1 MADERPPSPDETPKP
16 SEGLEIEDDVLG
28 GADADADADDIVS
41 APTEEHP
48 APEGATE
55 LEGGEEEPEAE
66 EEPDD
71 DGDEGGDDDLGDGD
85 GDDGDEEGDDG
96 DEGGDEEDDGD
107 DEDEPDAEAD
117 ADQADADDAE
127 TDVDGDEDEEEDGE
141 EADQATGVLAAVTSR
156 LPKIPRR
163 GGGSSGG
170 KGAQVHIGRPR
181 RRFPL
186 WARFITGSMV
196 VVLAIAA
203 ATAASLLLYLNGIA
217 DALGHNG
224 ELAGLKEK
232 LPEPTGGA
240 ETIMIIGS
248 DKRPDE
254 IKAGENGRSDTT
266 ILLRLDPDRKA
277 ISLFSI
283 PRDLIVNIPGY
294 GTGMFNAAYSYGGP
308 ELTLDTVKALTGLE
322 INHVVNI
329 NFRGFARAVQA
340 IGCVYVDVDRRYYH
354 SNQGLPA
361 SEQYAEI
368 DVRPGYQRLCGYQ
381 ALQYVRYRHGDN
393 DIVRSARQQDFL
405 REARAR
411 VPADKLFSDRKDL
424 IKIFTD
430 YTTSDINDVGTM
442 LEVLKLIIS
451 ARSEP
456 VKEVHFEGVI
466 GNRVTTTPAE
476 IKTAVNQFLGVKG
489 TAGPRGSTTAPPG
502 GVAPPPETPPAP
514 KVSKSEQKAAAKSG
528 AAKPKKPS
536 PSAQGLEGGTYGKKL
551 AYRIRRRNQLMPI
564 YYPTTVVAGSEYA
577 AAPRAYNLKDHS
589 LQPNETFSYKFVL
602 RTPDD
607 QYYGLQ
613 GTRWKDAPIL
623 DEPHETKKVG
633 DRTYNF
639 YYDNDRLRM
648 VSWENNDAVYWVSNS
663 LLEGLSADQML
674 AIARG
679 TKLLPGPTGE

>member
-1 MADERPPSPDETPKP
+1 MADERTPNPDETPKP
-16 SEGLEIEDDVLG
+16 SEDLEIEDDSLD
-28 GADADADADDIVS
+28 DADAEGDDIVS

-48 APEGATE
+48 APEGAIE
-55 LEGGEEEPEAE
+55 LDAGEDEAQAE

-71 DGDEGGDDDLGDGD
+71 DGDQGGDDDVDDGD
-85 GDDGDEEGDDG
+85 SGDEDEDDDGDEE
-96 DEGGDEEDDGD
+96 DEDDEEA
-107 DEDEPDAEAD
+107 DEDEPAADADEPDAEAD
-117 ADQADADDAE
+117 E
-127 TDVDGDEDEEEDGE
+127 TDVEDEDEDDEKEAEES
-141 EADQATGVLAAVTSR
+141 AGVLAAVTSR

-163 GGGSSGG
+163 GGGSGGG
-170 KGAQVHIGRPR
+170 KGAQAHFGRPR

-196 VVLAIAA
+196 VVLTIAA
-203 ATAASLLLYLNGIA
+203 ATAASLLLYLNTIA

-224 ELAGLKEK
+224 ELAGLKQK

-294 GTGMFNAAYSYGGP
+294 GTDMFNAAYSFGGP

-354 SNQGLPA
+354 SNQGLAA
-361 SEQYAEI
+361 SAQYAEI

-476 IKTAVNQFLGVKG
+476 IKTAVDQFLGVKG
-489 TAGPRGSTTAPPG
+489 TAGPRGSTTAPPSG
-502 GVAPPPETPPAP
+502 AAPAPETPPAP
-514 KVSKSEQKAAAKSG
+514 KISKSEQKAAAKKG
-528 AAKPKKPS
+528 GAKPKPS
-536 PSAQGLEGGTYGKKL
+536 PSAQGLEGGTYGKSL
-551 AYRIRRRNQLMPI
+551 AYRIRRRNRLMPI

-589 LQPNETFSYKFVL
+589 LQPDQTFSYKFTL

-623 DEPHETKKVG
+623 DEPHETKKIG
-633 DRTYNF
+633 DRTYNL

-648 VSWENNDAVYWVSNS
+648 VSWENDDAVYWISNS
-663 LLEGLSADQML
+663 LLEGLSSDQMI

-679 TKLLPGPTGE
+679 TKLLPGPTGT